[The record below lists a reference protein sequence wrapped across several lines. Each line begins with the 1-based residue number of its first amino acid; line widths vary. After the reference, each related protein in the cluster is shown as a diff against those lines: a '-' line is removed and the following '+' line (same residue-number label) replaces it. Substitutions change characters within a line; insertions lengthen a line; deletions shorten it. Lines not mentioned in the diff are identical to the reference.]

1 MGIETACF
9 VSGQRETQ
17 QHGLEALVLFTCLC
31 CCPFYEFG
39 VWGGRKFPVR
49 AVEAVGTGGT
59 VMLVVSSGLCIRAS
73 IAVRICVDADSSC
86 SSLPTY
92 PPLFL
97 SFLLFMSSVASDSLN
112 SLGMCDVIST

>member
-1 MGIETACF
+1 MGLRLWCCLHVCVAVRF
-9 VSGQRETQ
+9 MSS
-17 QHGLEALVLFTCLC
+17 LFR
-31 CCPFYEFG
+31 
-39 VWGGRKFPVR
+39 GRKFPVR
-49 AVEAVGTGGT
+49 EVEAVGTGGT
-59 VMLVVSSGLCIRAS
+59 VMLVVFSGLCIRGS